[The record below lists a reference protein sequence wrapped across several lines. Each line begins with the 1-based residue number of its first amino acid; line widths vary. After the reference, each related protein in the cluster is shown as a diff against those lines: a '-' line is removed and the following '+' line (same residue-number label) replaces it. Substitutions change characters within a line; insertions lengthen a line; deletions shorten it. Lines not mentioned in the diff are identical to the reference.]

1 MMKLTQVRTGS
12 RFWRLCMVAALA
24 LVFATP
30 SMGQGPAKKGT
41 IEHIK
46 VRGAALAGNL
56 QGESP
61 ERDVF
66 IYFPPSYATSRN
78 QRYPV
83 VYLLHGYSL
92 TAERWMDFTKL
103 GEVADRD
110 IAAGTM
116 KEMILVSPDG
126 YTKHGGSMWSSSPT
140 IGDWET
146 YVAEDLVGY
155 VDKTYRTL
163 ATRESRGLAGHSM
176 GGYGTLR
183 IGMKRPDVFSSMYP
197 MSSCCVIDA
206 NLTGGRGRGAGP
218 AGQPGARG
226 GQPPAANAPA
236 TAAGTA
242 AASTAAPVAPVPS
255 APQAAAAPNAPQG
268 AGRAGAGP
276 GTGAGTAPG
285 AGQGAAAGAGRGAGA
300 GAGRGGRGGGFGD
313 VNSGLA
319 AAWAPNPKNPPNF
332 FDTPVK
338 DGEVQPLVV
347 ARFAA
352 NSPFAMLPQ
361 YVTNLKKYK
370 AIKLDCGLQDGLIG
384 QNRQLVESME
394 ALGVPHVWETYEGD
408 HTNKVVERI
417 EQKVLPF
424 FSDNLSFT
432 APKK

>member
-1 MMKLTQVRTGS
+1 MKSTQVRTGS
-12 RFWRLCMVAALA
+12 RFRRVGMAALVA
-24 LVFATP
+24 LAFAAP
-30 SMGQGPAKKGT
+30 SMGQSPAKKGT

-46 VRGAALAGNL
+46 VRGAALVGNL

-66 IYFPPSYATSRN
+66 IYLPPGYAANRN

-146 YVAEDLVGY
+146 YIAEDLVGY
-155 VDKTYRTL
+155 VDKNFRTL

-226 GQPPAANAPA
+226 GQPPAANAAAAAPGAPGA
-236 TAAGTA
+236 TAPAAPAAPA
-242 AASTAAPVAPVPS
+242 AAPT
-255 APQAAAAPNAPQG
+255 QAAAAPNAPQG

-276 GTGAGTAPG
+276 GAGPG
-285 AGQGAAAGAGRGAGA
+285 AGQGAGQGAGRGA

-424 FSDNLSFT
+424 FSENLAFT

>member
-1 MMKLTQVRTGS
+1 
-12 RFWRLCMVAALA
+12 
-24 LVFATP
+24 
-30 SMGQGPAKKGT
+30 
-41 IEHIK
+41 
-46 VRGAALAGNL
+46 
-56 QGESP
+56 
-61 ERDVF
+61 
-66 IYFPPSYATSRN
+66 
-78 QRYPV
+78 
-83 VYLLHGYSL
+83 
-92 TAERWMDFTKL
+92 
-103 GEVADRD
+103 
-110 IAAGTM
+110 
-116 KEMILVSPDG
+116 
-126 YTKHGGSMWSSSPT
+126 
-140 IGDWET
+140 
-146 YVAEDLVGY
+146 
-155 VDKTYRTL
+155 
-163 ATRESRGLAGHSM
+163 M

-226 GQPPAANAPA
+226 GQPPAAPAPTQA
-236 TAAGTA
+236 TATPD
-242 AASTAAPVAPVPS
+242 T
-255 APQAAAAPNAPQG
+255 PQG

-276 GTGAGTAPG
+276 VAGQGPG
-285 AGQGAAAGAGRGAGA
+285 AGQGRGRGAGRGAGA
-300 GAGRGGRGGGFGD
+300 GRGGGFGD
-313 VNSGLA
+313 VQSGLA

-424 FSDNLSFT
+424 FSENLSFT